1 MDMFRFILFVII
13 CIGLSLAS
21 CTSQKNEE
29 RNMIVFNDPVPVV
42 EDSIRAMQK
51 LLDKLPDADVINYY
65 ITNSGKLAVNSETIG
80 KFERLKTNQK
90 MDTIRSFQNFSRE
103 ESQEFLNLVL
113 FLKKNFIE
121 SAYKDLKLN
130 MYLFDYRGMESVE
143 YNSLRELMLVD
154 NKSDTLNGD
163 FISYKR
169 ILDRKGKLIL
179 VAPKDAVIYE

>member
-1 MDMFRFILFVII
+1 
-13 CIGLSLAS
+13 
-21 CTSQKNEE
+21 
-29 RNMIVFNDPVPVV
+29 
-42 EDSIRAMQK
+42 
-51 LLDKLPDADVINYY
+51 
-65 ITNSGKLAVNSETIG
+65 
-80 KFERLKTNQK
+80 
-90 MDTIRSFQNFSRE
+90 MDTIRIFQNFSRE